1 MSVGTQ
7 FWLIATW
14 AWPLAL
20 LLACVSPIARSVMPR
35 LLALAPLPGLAASLL
50 AAGAPRIA
58 IGGHPVELLF
68 GLDAPGAL
76 LLGVASLLWIAAGA
90 YAGPYLRDGAHA
102 GRFSACWLLA
112 AAGCLG
118 QFVAADLVSLYA
130 MLAMMTV
137 GAGGLVIHD
146 GTARAWRAS
155 ATYVGIALFAESLLL
170 VGLVMLAVRMPG
182 PGLGIDLAVAT
193 LSTAPER
200 GTILALLIAGFG
212 IKAGLVP
219 LHVWMPLA
227 HSAAPVPASSVLSGA
242 VVKAGIIGLIRF
254 LPEGEALPA
263 AGQLL
268 AIAGFVTAFYGVL
281 VGLTQRHPKAVLAY
295 SSVSQMGVVAA
306 VLGLGLAAGDASA
319 RMAAAF
325 YASHHVL
332 VKGALF
338 LAVGVA
344 AAGAQGRKAWVL
356 APALLLSLGLGGL
369 PFTGGAIA
377 KFAVKDVFGTGIT
390 AALSAASAAGTTLLM
405 LHFVRRLGLVEAQ
418 AAGRTPMGLLLPWL
432 VMAAA
437 ALLLPWILYAP
448 AGLGSAPAAMALD
461 ATWQALW
468 PVALGAGLALA
479 LYSRRIDRLPAV
491 PEGDIAAGIE
501 PAARITLRLGAALD
515 GLDAG
520 LRRWTVASVGLVVV
534 AMAIGWALLPG

>member
-1 MSVGTQ
+1 MSGLPQ
-7 FWLIATW
+7 GWLVATW

-20 LLACVSPIARSVMPR
+20 LLACSSPVARRLMPR
-35 LLALAPLPGLAASLL
+35 WLALAPLPALL
-50 AAGAPRIA
+50 AAVFAADAPQVSL
-58 IGGHPVELLF
+58 GGHRLELLF

-90 YAGPYLRDGAHA
+90 YAGPYLRDSAHA
-102 GRFSACWLLA
+102 GRFAACWLLA

-118 QFVAADLVSLYA
+118 LFVAADLVSLYA

-137 GAGGLVIHD
+137 GASGLVIHD
-146 GTARAWRAS
+146 GTPRAWRAS
-155 ATYVGIALFAESLLL
+155 ATYFGIALLAESVLL
-170 VGLVMLAVRMPG
+170 VGFIMLASEMPG
-182 PGLGIDLAVAT
+182 PGLSIEAATAALAVSPQRT
-193 LSTAPER
+193 
-200 GTILALLIAGFG
+200 TILALLTAGFG
-212 IKAGLVP
+212 VKAGLVP

-254 LPEGEALPA
+254 LPSGEALPV
-263 AGQLL
+263 AGQML

-306 VLGLGLAAGDASA
+306 VLGLGLAAGDVKSGL
-319 RMAAAF
+319 AAAF
-325 YASHHVL
+325 YAAHHVM

-344 AAGAQGRKAWVL
+344 AAGARGRRAWVL
-356 APALLLSLGLGGL
+356 APALLLCLGLGGL

-377 KFAVKDVFGTGIT
+377 KFAVKDAFGTSLT

-405 LHFVRRLGLVEAQ
+405 LHFLRRLVLVEVDGDGRAP
-418 AAGRTPMGLLLPWL
+418 AGLMLPWL
-432 VMAAA
+432 VMAGA
-437 ALLLPWILYAP
+437 ALLLPWMLYAP
-448 AGLGSAPAAMALD
+448 AGLGAAAAAIELD
-461 ATWQALW
+461 AAWKALW
-468 PVALGAGLALA
+468 PVALGAALA
-479 LYSRRIDRLPAV
+479 ISLRGRADRLPAV

-501 PAARITLRLGAALD
+501 PAARTLVRLGTQLD
-515 GLDAG
+515 GADAD
-520 LRRWTVASVGLVVV
+520 LRRWTVASVGLVLV
-534 AMAIGWALLPG
+534 AVAIGWALVPG

>member
-1 MSVGTQ
+1 VSGLQ
-7 FWLIATW
+7 QGWLVATW

-20 LLACVSPIARSVMPR
+20 LLTCTVPVVRRAMPR
-35 LLALAPLPGLAASLL
+35 LLALAPLPALMAALF
-50 AAGAPRIA
+50 AADAPRVSL
-58 IGGHPVELLF
+58 GGRPVELQF

-76 LLGVASLLWIAAGA
+76 LLSVAALLWIAAGA
-90 YAGPYLRDGAHA
+90 YAGPYLRGGANA
-102 GRFSACWLLA
+102 GRFAACWLLA

-118 QFVAADLVSLYA
+118 LFVAADLVSLYA
-130 MLAMMTV
+130 MLAMMTI

-146 GTARAWRAS
+146 GTPRAWRAS
-155 ATYVGIALFAESLLL
+155 ATYVGIALLAESVLL

-182 PGLGIDLAVAT
+182 PGLGIDQAVAT
-193 LSTAPER
+193 LTASPDR
-200 GTILALLIAGFG
+200 GTILALLVAGFG
-212 IKAGLVP
+212 VKAGLVP

-254 LPEGEALPA
+254 LPAGEALPA
-263 AGQLL
+263 AGQML
-268 AIAGFVTAFYGVL
+268 AIAGFVTAFYAVL

-295 SSVSQMGVVAA
+295 SSVSQMGVVVA
-306 VLGLGLAAGDASA
+306 VLGLGLAAGDASSGL
-319 RMAAAF
+319 AAAF

-344 AAGAQGRKAWVL
+344 AAGPRGRRAWVL

-377 KFAVKDVFGTGIT
+377 KFAVKDAFGTGIT
-390 AALSAASAAGTTLLM
+390 ATLSAASAVGTTLLM
-405 LHFVRRLGLVEAQ
+405 LHFVRRLALAEVNG
-418 AAGRTPMGLLLPWL
+418 AGRAPAGLLLPWL
-432 VMAAA
+432 AMAAA
-437 ALLLPWILYAP
+437 ALLLPWALYAE
-448 AGLGSAPAAMALD
+448 AGLGTTAEAIGLD
-461 ATWQALW
+461 ASWQALW
-468 PVALGAGLALA
+468 PVALGAALA
-479 LYSRRIDRLPAV
+479 FALSGRADLLPAL

-501 PAARITLRLGAALD
+501 PAARFTLRLGAGCDALD
-515 GLDAG
+515 DA
-520 LRRWTVASVGLVVV
+520 LRRWSVASAALVLV

>member
-1 MSVGTQ
+1 MSGAAPV
-7 FWLIATW
+7 WLIATW

-20 LLACVSPIARSVMPR
+20 LLACAWPVARSVMPR
-35 LLALAPLPGLAASLL
+35 LLALAPLPALAASLL
-50 AAGAPRIA
+50 AANAPRVS
-58 IGGHPVELLF
+58 IGRRPLELLF

-90 YAGPYLRDGAHA
+90 YAGTYLRDGAHA
-102 GRFSACWLLA
+102 GRFAACWLLA

-118 QFVAADLVSLYA
+118 LFVAADLVSLYA

-146 GTARAWRAS
+146 GTPRAWQAG
-155 ATYVGIALFAESLLL
+155 ATYVGLALAGESVLL
-170 VGLVMLAVRMPG
+170 VGLVMLAVQMPG
-182 PGLGIDLAVAT
+182 PGLGIDAAVAT
-193 LSTAPER
+193 LTASPDR
-200 GTILALLIAGFG
+200 GTILALLVTGFG
-212 IKAGLVP
+212 LKAGLVP

-254 LPEGEALPA
+254 LPSGEALPA

-268 AIAGFVTAFYGVL
+268 AVAGFVTAFYGVL

-306 VLGLGLAAGDASA
+306 VLGLGLAAGDGRAGI
-319 RMAAAF
+319 AAAF
-325 YASHHVL
+325 YAAHHVL

-344 AAGAQGRKAWVL
+344 AAGMQGRRGWVL
-356 APALLLSLGLGGL
+356 APALLLCLGLGGL

-377 KFAVKDVFGTGIT
+377 KYAVKDFFGAGLT

-405 LHFVRRLGLVEAQ
+405 LHFLRRLALTGTEG
-418 AAGRTPMGLLLPWL
+418 AGRAPAGLLLPWL
-432 VMAAA
+432 AMAAA
-437 ALLLPWILYAP
+437 ALALPWLLYAP
-448 AGLGSAPAAMALD
+448 AGLGSAAAALG
-461 ATWQALW
+461 AGALWQTLW
-468 PVALGAGLALA
+468 PVAMGAVVALA
-479 LYSRRIDRLPAV
+479 LRSRADALPVV
-491 PEGDIAAGIE
+491 PVGDIAATLG
-501 PAARITLRLGAALD
+501 PATRVTLRLGARLD
-515 GLDAG
+515 GLDLA
-520 LRRWTVASVGLVVV
+520 LRRWTVASVGLVLV
-534 AMAIGWALLPG
+534 AVAIGWALLPG